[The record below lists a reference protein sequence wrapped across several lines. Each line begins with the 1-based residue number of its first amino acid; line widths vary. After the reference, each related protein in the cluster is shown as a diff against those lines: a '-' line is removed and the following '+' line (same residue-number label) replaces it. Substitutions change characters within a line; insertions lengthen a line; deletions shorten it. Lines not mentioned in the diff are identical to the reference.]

1 MEGRLRRDPWE
12 GEMMNA
18 NVYDSLTIPGLGLD
32 SLFAESA
39 NNFSLVYIDQIEVKG
54 QIRQIFEDDENSLS
68 ELAES
73 IKVRGVLQPIL
84 IRPNPNSKSSA
95 AYELVAGERRY
106 RASQIVGLEQ
116 IPAYIREF
124 TDEEAEDA
132 QYAENVQRK
141 NLTQI
146 EEARKLQRDLDK
158 LGSTEVVLQKHNK
171 SRAWLSKMLGLL
183 KLPEQTKRLIEE
195 NISADV
201 EIIHA
206 VKAIEKISRP
216 EAKALVDELK
226 NTPMDGKARDKVAK
240 VKDKVKPSFSKPT
253 QAAPKQN
260 YDALAEDATVTL
272 AERILNLNSVDSGK
286 VEMPVVEVE
295 NVKPSDLTS
304 DFVKPKENKLVAE
317 DQGLL
322 PASLPAAGNSLGL
335 VLKIVYGRIYKNSES
350 PFRVLKSLAE
360 EDRNNAI
367 LWLKTHYDAGAK
379 SKTLAID
386 VLNGFR
392 DGVFAQEGDGAFA
405 LVAYLHGA
413 AGWLD
418 FNMVDILGG
427 AKEQ

>member
-1 MEGRLRRDPWE
+1 
-12 GEMMNA
+12 MMNA

-39 NNFSLVYIDQIEVKG
+39 NNFSLVYIDQIEVNG

-84 IRPNPNSKSSA
+84 IRPNPNSKSRA

-158 LGSTEVVLQKHNK
+158 LGSTEAVLQKHNK

-216 EAKALVDELK
+216 EAKALVEELK
-226 NTPMDGKARDKVAK
+226 STPMDGKARDKVAK

-260 YDALAEDATVTL
+260 YDALAEDATATL
-272 AERILNLNSVDSGK
+272 AERILNLNSGNSGK
-286 VEMPVVEVE
+286 LETPVVEAE
-295 NVKPSDLTS
+295 KVKPSDLTADS
-304 DFVKPKENKLVAE
+304 VTPKENELVAE
-317 DQGLL
+317 DQGFL
-322 PASLPAAGNSLGL
+322 PVSLPAADNSLSL
-335 VLKIVYGRIYKNSES
+335 VLKIIYGRIYKNSES
-350 PFRVLKSLAE
+350 PVRVLNSMAE
-360 EDRNNAI
+360 EDRSNAI
-367 LWLKTHYDAGAK
+367 SWLKTHYNAGEK

-392 DGVFAQEGDGAFA
+392 DGVFDKEGDGAFA

-413 AGWLD
+413 TSGLD

-427 AKEQ
+427 AERK

>member
-1 MEGRLRRDPWE
+1 MI
-12 GEMMNA
+12 A

-32 SLFAESA
+32 ALFAESA

-158 LGSTEVVLQKHNK
+158 LGSTEAVLQKHNK

-183 KLPEQTKRLIEE
+183 KLPEQTKRLITE

-201 EIIHA
+201 EVIHN

-226 NTPMDGKARDKVAK
+226 SNPMDGKARDKVSK
-240 VKDKVKPSFSKPT
+240 VKDKVKPPSTKPA
-253 QAAPKQN
+253 QVAPRQN
-260 YDALAEDATVTL
+260 FDALTEEATTSL
-272 AERILNLNSVDSGK
+272 AERILNLRTDT
-286 VEMPVVEVE
+286 VEMAVPVVEPEVLKSPE
-295 NVKPSDLTS
+295 TKMQEETVT
-304 DFVKPKENKLVAE
+304 E
-317 DQGLL
+317 DQGFLPALL
-322 PASLPAAGNSLGL
+322 PEAGNSLGL
-335 VLKIVYGRIYKNSES
+335 VLKIAYHRICVNGES
-350 PFRVLKSLAE
+350 PIYVLNSLAE
-360 EDRNNAI
+360 EDRNNATA
-367 LWLKTHYDAGAK
+367 WLQTHYNAGAK
-379 SKTLAID
+379 SKTLSID
-386 VLNGFR
+386 VLNGLR
-392 DGVFAQEGDGAFA
+392 AGVFDKNGDGAFA
-405 LVAYLHGA
+405 MVAYLHGA
-413 AGWLD
+413 TAWLD
-418 FNMVDILGG
+418 FNMVDILRG
-427 AKEQ
+427 AKE

>member
-1 MEGRLRRDPWE
+1 MI
-12 GEMMNA
+12 A

-32 SLFAESA
+32 ALFAESA

-84 IRPNPNSKSSA
+84 IRPNPNSKSNA

-106 RASQIVGLEQ
+106 RASQMVGLEQ

-158 LGSTEVVLQKHNK
+158 LGSTEAVLQKHNK

-226 NTPMDGKARDKVAK
+226 STPMDGKARDKVAK
-240 VKDKVKPSFSKPT
+240 VKDKVKPSFNKPA

-260 YDALAEDATVTL
+260 YDALAEDATATL
-272 AERILNLNSVDSGK
+272 AERILNLNSGNSGK
-286 VEMPVVEVE
+286 LEMPVVEADKV
-295 NVKPSDLTS
+295 NPRGWTS

-367 LWLKTHYDAGAK
+367 VWLKTHYDAGAK

-392 DGVFAQEGDGAFA
+392 YGVFAQEGDGAFA